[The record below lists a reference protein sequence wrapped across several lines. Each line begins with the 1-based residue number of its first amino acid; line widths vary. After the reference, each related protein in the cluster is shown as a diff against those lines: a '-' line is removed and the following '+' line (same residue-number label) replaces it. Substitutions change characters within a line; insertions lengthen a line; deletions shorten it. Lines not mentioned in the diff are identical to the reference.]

1 MLYYQK
7 PTIQSLAS
15 TLAQLRDRLKDL
27 SIDLLIIP
35 KLGYCSDGLNW
46 YEVRNLFRTAFS
58 KGNMQLKVTVCDPEI
73 VRFNF
78 Y

>member
-7 PTIQSLAS
+7 PTLQSLAS
-15 TLAQLRDRLKDL
+15 ILAQLRNRLTDL
-27 SIDLLIIP
+27 SIIS
-35 KLGYCSDGLNW
+35 KLGCCSDGFDW
-46 YEVRNLFRTAFS
+46 YEERNLLRATFAE
-58 KGNMQLKVTVCDPEI
+58 GNMQLKVTVCDPEI